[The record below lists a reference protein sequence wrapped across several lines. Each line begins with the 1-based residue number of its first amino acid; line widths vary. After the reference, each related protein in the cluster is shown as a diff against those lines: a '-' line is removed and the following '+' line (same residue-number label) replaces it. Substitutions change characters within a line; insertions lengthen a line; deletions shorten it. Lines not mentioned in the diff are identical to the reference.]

1 MRRAVRAP
9 GRVARPG
16 CRATA
21 RPTCSGPPRPRR
33 RACHPRRR
41 GRLVLVAALGGR
53 ESGRSAA
60 TPRKRGGTPARA
72 GNSRVLPNRRSDAAG
87 GSASRGGRR
96 RSGHQADRDQERP
109 CKPTLPGTRTCP
121 GRRLPIAVRSDV
133 VEIGDRTDGGRAREL
148 PAHAAQRDR
157 LRHPQAPGS
166 ARVAG
171 PPAPGSGRPGRHGPR
186 VPRATPVTWRR
197 RAATDL
203 GTSTCTP
210 RSGRSDRV
218 ALSGSTCERRSG
230 RRRAGAPAP
239 RARARYAARRGAR
252 RCAARHRAHA

>member
-1 MRRAVRAP
+1 VRRLRVPGHRKRSHLLRLRQRAH
-9 GRVARPG
+9 GAHRGTQLRRLRPG
-16 CRATA
+16 APCRRQMRESDLPLRRPLLTRVWAISMRTGEMRAAITRYKYDGKWGWAAIFGRILVGLLNENRATFG
-21 RPTCSGPPRPRR
+21 TYD
-33 RACHPRRR
+33 
-41 GRLVLVAALGGR
+41 LI
-53 ESGRSAA
+53 
-60 TPRKRGGTPARA
+60 TPSP
-72 GNSRVLPNRRSDAAG
+72 SY
-87 GSASRGGRR
+87 
-96 RSGHQADRDQERP
+96 
-109 CKPTLPGTRTCP
+109 
-121 GRRLPIAVRSDV
+121 
-133 VEIGDRTDGGRAREL
+133 
-148 PAHAAQRDR
+148 
-157 LRHPQAPGS
+157 

-218 ALSGSTCERRSG
+218 APGGSTCERRSG
-230 RRRAGAPAP
+230 RAGAPAP